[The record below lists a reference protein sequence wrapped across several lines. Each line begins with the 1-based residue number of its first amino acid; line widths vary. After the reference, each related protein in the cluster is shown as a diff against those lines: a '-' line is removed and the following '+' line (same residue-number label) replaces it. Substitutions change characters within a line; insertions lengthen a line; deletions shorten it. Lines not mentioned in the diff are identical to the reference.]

1 MQKVLDEIPDE
12 KLREKIIQKLAEN
25 TKKKEEEKLMRIEKT
40 QEQLVKVILEI
51 KKDTEVIK
59 ESKEK

>member
-12 KLREKIIQKLAEN
+12 KLKEKILQRLTEN

-40 QEQLVKVILEI
+40 
-51 KKDTEVIK
+51 
-59 ESKEK
+59 